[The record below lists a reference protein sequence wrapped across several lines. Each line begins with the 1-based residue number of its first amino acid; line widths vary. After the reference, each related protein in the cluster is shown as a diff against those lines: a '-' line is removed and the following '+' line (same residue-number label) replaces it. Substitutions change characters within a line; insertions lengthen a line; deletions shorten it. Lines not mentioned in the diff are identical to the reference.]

1 MAAAKKTSGSQRSG
15 SNLRDEVLA
24 SARTEKVEYIRLMF
38 SDINGTPKNVELPVE
53 RLEEVLESGVQFD
66 ASSIAGFAE
75 IQESDMILKPDASTW
90 AVLPWTLGDETTTAR
105 LICDVY
111 KPDGTRFEGDPR
123 YVLQRVQKKAAE
135 AGYTMFTGP
144 ECEYFYF
151 RTVNGKPVVDPH
163 DAAGYFDVGTSD
175 LGEQARRDTTL
186 YLEKMGF
193 DIEAAHHEVAPG
205 QHEIDFNYG
214 EAMVSADRVL
224 TLKWVTK
231 VVAQR
236 HQLHASFMPKPI
248 FGVNG
253 SGMHVH
259 QSLWKDD
266 RNAFFDDK
274 GRFQLSTAA
283 YQYMG
288 GLLKYV
294 PDITAVL
301 NSTVNSYKRLV
312 PGYEAPCYIAW
323 ANKNR
328 SALIRVPAARGK
340 GTRLELRC
348 PDPAGNPYLQT
359 AVMLASGLAGIHEK
373 LAPPEPVEQDIYHMT
388 PSERR
393 KHGVGSLPGS
403 LQEALGNLE
412 RSKLVRDVL
421 GEHIFEQFM
430 TVKATEWDQF
440 RLRVHPWEHETY
452 LPRV

>member
-1 MAAAKKTSGSQRSG
+1 MAKKTYTKETVIS
-15 SNLRDEVLA
+15 EA
-24 SARTEKVEYIRLMF
+24 TEKKVEYIRLMF
-38 SDINGTPKNVELPVE
+38 SDINGIPKNVELPVE
-53 RLEEVLESGVQFD
+53 RLAEVLDSGVQFD

-90 AVLPWTLGDETTTAR
+90 AVLPWTQSHDRTTAR

-123 YVLQRVQKKAAE
+123 YVLQKTLKKAAE
-135 AGYTMFTGP
+135 LGYTMFTGP

-151 RTVNGKPVVDPH
+151 RLVDGKPTILPQDT
-163 DAAGYFDVGTSD
+163 AGYFDVGTQD
-175 LGEQARRDTTL
+175 LGEEARRDTTL
-186 YLEKMGF
+186 YLEQMGF

-214 EAMVSADRVL
+214 EAMTSADRIL

-231 VVAQR
+231 VVAQK
-236 HQLHASFMPKPI
+236 HGLHASFMPKPI
-248 FGVNG
+248 YGVNG

-259 QSLWKDD
+259 QSLWKDG
-266 RNAFFDDK
+266 NNSFYEEGGK
-274 GRFQLSTAA
+274 FQLSKTA
-283 YQYMG
+283 YQYMA

-294 PDITAVL
+294 PEFTGIL

-359 AVMLASGLAGIHEK
+359 AVMLAAGLQGIKEN
-373 LAPPEPVEQDIYHMT
+373 LTPPEAVEADIYHM
-388 PSERR
+388 SAAERR
-393 KHGVGSLPGS
+393 KNGVGSLPGS
-403 LQEALGNLE
+403 LQEALTNLDN
-412 RSKLVRDVL
+412 SKLVREVL

-430 TVKATEWDQF
+430 TVKSKEWDGY
-440 RLRVHPWEHETY
+440 RLNVHPWEHQTY
-452 LPRV
+452 LSKI